1 MQQEF
6 ELIRETIYD
15 HKRDKIKITAHT
27 LDLPEYNI
35 LELLKKKPEIDYE
48 NNSDILYK
56 LCSEAIAAIKKS
68 LKKTDTLGDTILM
81 YRELIANKI
90 YEQIKPNI
98 SVEIIA
104 KSKPETEPYALIIPW
119 NYSKEKGDEVLNFK
133 QTFVPRLNIC
143 GTNRQLLVAANR

>member
-1 MQQEF
+1 MPSIINNNILIPNIKITISENKGVIKNFKLNTKDFSENILQQEF

-35 LELLKKKPEIDYE
+35 LEHLKKKPEIDYE

-90 YEQIKPNI
+90 YEQICNKKMMFSKRD
-98 SVEIIA
+98 SVRI
-104 KSKPETEPYALIIPW
+104 
-119 NYSKEKGDEVLNFK
+119 
-133 QTFVPRLNIC
+133 
-143 GTNRQLLVAANR
+143 